1 MQTHQPARVIQAME
15 AAGLEVASA
24 EDIVEAHALVERLV
38 GPPLA
43 GPGVMRAIHDR
54 TQASVFVI
62 REDGRITGVLG
73 ELPLVEAGLKALEA
87 GAFNGA
93 APDLDHI
100 ACPGDAV
107 AAYYCWGFAAET
119 RRASAVGVKGVIA
132 ARDDVYRDL
141 PFFARAAKPA
151 GSDEDA
157 ASNGA
162 RVGFR
167 RFGCT
172 PYPGQPNLI
181 YSPRALQAGRVTA

>member
-1 MQTHQPARVIQAME
+1 MAD
-15 AAGLEVASA
+15 AGLEVATDG
-24 EDIVEAHALVERLV
+24 DIGEAHALVERLV

-43 GPGVMRAIHDR
+43 GVEAMRAIHTR

-73 ELPLVEAGLKALEA
+73 ELPLVEAGMKALEA
-87 GAFNGA
+87 GQFNGA

-100 ACPGDAV
+100 ARPGDPV

-119 RRASAVGVKGVIA
+119 RRASAIGVKGVIA
-132 ARDDVYRDL
+132 ARDDVYADL

-151 GSDEDA
+151 GADDDA

-167 RFGCT
+167 RFGAE
-172 PYPGQPNLI
+172 PYPGQPDLI
-181 YSPRALQAGRVTA
+181 YSPRAQKVGTAA